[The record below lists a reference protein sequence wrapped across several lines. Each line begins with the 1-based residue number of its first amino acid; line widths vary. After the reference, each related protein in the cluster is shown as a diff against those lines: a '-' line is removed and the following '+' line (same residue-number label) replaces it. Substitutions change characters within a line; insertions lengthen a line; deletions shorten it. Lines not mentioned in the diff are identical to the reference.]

1 MILIF
6 AVNQELSIAFAV
18 MSVVAVW
25 MLLAIYLPMLS
36 RLRRALYGN
45 AHEESGDRLP
55 VSVVVYTYANSKGL
69 DEVIKSLYEQ
79 EYGAPKEIIV
89 VNDGKDNGVEDF
101 LTIAGIRYSD
111 LRSTFT
117 PHDTRNI
124 SRKKLALTLGIK
136 AARYP
141 IVLLLTSES
150 RIRGR
155 HWLSAMAAP
164 FNDDGIELVLGYAG
178 PGNSDVKRRLVS
190 RGMRHD
196 ILLGDMEWLGDALA
210 GAAWRADGD
219 NMGLRR
225 SMFFERMGF
234 GNSLNL
240 QYGDDDVFISESATM
255 SNTAVAIGPE
265 ALVVT
270 EAPEDMPGYYRF
282 KRERHAMMDAYCAR
296 RPSMRIM
303 FGCVLPWIW
312 LLSSVAACVLALWN
326 ISDAF
331 TASDIVFTCSV
342 LGTVVLSGAVLWIS
356 LGVAFNRV
364 SVSLAGRT
372 LRWGVAHMLLSRLL
386 RRWRWR
392 RRKAPRSW
400 QQPR

>member
-1 MILIF
+1 MILTF

-18 MSVVAVW
+18 ISVMAVW
-25 MLLAIYLPMLS
+25 MLLALYLPMLS
-36 RLRRALYGN
+36 RLRRALCRKGSE
-45 AHEESGDRLP
+45 ASADRLP

-69 DEVIKSLYEQ
+69 SKVIKRLYEQ
-79 EYGAPKEIIV
+79 EYDAPKEIIV

-101 LTIAGIRYSD
+101 LTIASTRYLD

-141 IVLLLTSES
+141 VVMLLTSES
-150 RIRGR
+150 RIPGS

-164 FNDDGIELVLGYAG
+164 FSNDRIGLVLGYAG
-178 PGNSDVKRRLVS
+178 PGDTDVKRGLLS

-196 ILLGDMEWLGDALA
+196 ILLGDIEWLGDALD

-240 QYGDDDVFISESATM
+240 QYGDDDVFISDSATA
-255 SNTAVAIGPE
+255 SNTAVVLVPE
-265 ALVVT
+265 AIAVT
-270 EAPEDMPGYYRF
+270 EAPDDMPAYYRF
-282 KRERHAMMDAYCAR
+282 KRERHAMMDAYCTR
-296 RPSMRIM
+296 RPSMRIT
-303 FGCVLPWIW
+303 FEYVIPWIW
-312 LLSSVAACVLALWN
+312 LLASVAASVLGLLN
-326 ISDAF
+326 IADAF
-331 TASDIVFTCSV
+331 DPANIALTCSV
-342 LGTVVLSGAVLWIS
+342 LGAVVLAAVALWIS
-356 LGVAFNRV
+356 LGVAFSRV
-364 SVSLAGRT
+364 SVLLAGRR
-372 LRWGVAHMLLSRLL
+372 LRWGVIGMLLSRPV

-392 RRKAPRSW
+392 PRKAPRSW
-400 QQPR
+400 QRPC

>member
-1 MILIF
+1 
-6 AVNQELSIAFAV
+6 
-18 MSVVAVW
+18 

-36 RLRRALYGN
+36 RLRRALCGK
-45 AHEESGDRLP
+45 AHEASGDKLP

-69 DEVIKSLYEQ
+69 DEVIKSLYGQ
-79 EYGAPKEIIV
+79 EYDAPTEIIV

-101 LTIAGIRYSD
+101 LTIASTRYPD

-141 IVLLLTSES
+141 VVLLLTSES
-150 RIRGR
+150 RIRGSR
-155 HWLSAMAAP
+155 WLAEMAAP
-164 FNDDGIELVLGYAG
+164 FADDSIDLVLGYAG
-178 PGNSDVKRRLVS
+178 PGDADVKRRVLS

-196 ILLGDMEWLGDALA
+196 ILLGDIEWLGDALD

-240 QYGDDDVFISESATM
+240 QYGDDDVFISESATA
-255 SNTAVAIGPE
+255 SNTAVVLVPE
-265 ALVVT
+265 AIAVT
-270 EAPEDMPGYYRF
+270 EAPADMPAYYRF
-282 KRERHAMMDAYCAR
+282 KRERHAMMDAYCTR
-296 RPSMRIM
+296 RPSMRIA
-303 FGCVLPWIW
+303 FEYILPWIW
-312 LLSSVAACVLALWN
+312 LLSAVAACVLALLD
-326 ISDAF
+326 ISEAF
-331 TASDIVFTCSV
+331 APSGLALTCGV
-342 LGTVVLSGAVLWIS
+342 LGAVVLGAVALWVS
-356 LGVAFNRV
+356 LGMAFSRV
-364 SVSLAGRT
+364 SMLLAGRR
-372 LRWGVAHMLLSRLL
+372 LRWGVIGMLLSRPV

-392 RRKAPRSW
+392 PRKAPRSW
-400 QQPR
+400 QRPC